1 MANKKIVIFGI
12 IALAALVGII
22 WYGSQRNPAIGEQ
35 AAALLKGGLFSEEE
49 SFQLVDDEFILGS
62 PDAPVTIIEYSSH
75 FCGHCV
81 NFYQETLPLIM
92 EKYIKTGQAKLIP
105 RRLSPSELGQT
116 LLCAQEQDKFQTT
129 DDYLFEH
136 VSELLQQTSQ
146 AASEDEL
153 NTIVANWLKA
163 AAKDLGLDQTSFNR
177 CFDSGKYHQQV
188 VKWFE
193 QAEADG
199 VEGTPTFL
207 INGQLIVGNQPYN
220 VFEEVIEQT
229 LAQ

>member
-1 MANKKIVIFGI
+1 MANKKTIIFGI
-12 IALAALVGII
+12 IALVALVGII
-22 WYGSQRNPAIGEQ
+22 WYGSQRNPTVGEQ
-35 AAALLKGGLFSEEE
+35 AAALFKGGLFSEEE
-49 SFQLVDDEFILGS
+49 PSQLVEGEFILGS
-62 PDAPVTIIEYSSH
+62 PDAPVTITEYSSH
-75 FCGHCV
+75 FCGHCAS
-81 NFYQETLPLIM
+81 FHQETLPLII
-92 EKYIKTGQAKLIP
+92 EKYIKTGQVKLIP

-116 LLCAQEQDKFQTT
+116 LLCAQEQDRFQIV
-129 DDYLFEH
+129 DDYLFGH
-136 VSELLQQTSQ
+136 PQELIQQTSQ

-163 AAKDLGLDQTSFNR
+163 AAGDLGLDQASFNQ

-193 QAEADG
+193 QAEEDG

-207 INGQLIVGNQPYN
+207 INGQMIVGNQPYS
-220 VFEEVIEQT
+220 VFEEAIEQA